1 MVKKSED
8 EEMKEMKQIFKE
20 LGMNKKDIDTVNL
33 ARNIQNGGKIQTSV
47 VKGLHIEDPKLLKDI
62 ENLHKFA
69 VKVDKDPFAVRKFG
83 GNASPKK
90 RNVSLKK
97 RNRDMIIN
105 KFIQT
110 KDVKVMERMLDTTLY
125 EGVNVQNKNGE
136 TALINHAI
144 NGNVE
149 AIQFLLSKHARVDI
163 KDNLDNDALFY
174 AKAKKCGKC
183 VELLEKSNVV
193 GSQVG
198 SQVSTQVGTQVGDK
212 PLSETGQ
219 LFSTA
224 LNLGV
229 PLASMAGLIAIP
241 TTYFFAF
248 QVFSP
253 ILIRLLD
260 QYANGQELEDSS
272 LTNICKV
279 IMYALPVGLIDL
291 FIRQIYYDS
300 DCFAVNGVLGFGK
313 CMNVKKEHIE
323 TIKNT
328 IDPSNAA
335 EQVRIA
341 AEELAKK
348 NAAKIVNNNISS
360 NPTDLAGSGGMLSSL
375 KNAFVTLY
383 GFAADATGATYR
395 FHTDSA
401 GNLSYSK
408 VVLTM
413 AIIYWMVKYLYT
425 RLSGDKERNEE
436 LDRAIYSNHNHR
448 IKIMEFQLRK
458 AKREEADRQ
467 KQEFEYNK
475 KVDEKLEEYFSEN
488 KKGDA
493 QTSAQALAAA
503 ASSPKGRW
511 HKFDPNQADDDKY
524 YLFNQSVQKTKSKT
538 KTSSSTRRRRRKI
551 PPEDGV
557 VLENLEKM
565 IKNENKS

>member
-1 MVKKSED
+1 
-8 EEMKEMKQIFKE
+8 
-20 LGMNKKDIDTVNL
+20 
-33 ARNIQNGGKIQTSV
+33 
-47 VKGLHIEDPKLLKDI
+47 
-62 ENLHKFA
+62 
-69 VKVDKDPFAVRKFG
+69 
-83 GNASPKK
+83 
-90 RNVSLKK
+90 
-97 RNRDMIIN
+97 
-105 KFIQT
+105 
-110 KDVKVMERMLDTTLY
+110 
-125 EGVNVQNKNGE
+125 
-136 TALINHAI
+136 
-144 NGNVE
+144 
-149 AIQFLLSKHARVDI
+149 
-163 KDNLDNDALFY
+163 
-174 AKAKKCGKC
+174 
-183 VELLEKSNVV
+183 
-193 GSQVG
+193 
-198 SQVSTQVGTQVGDK
+198 VGDK

-248 QVFSP
+248 QVFAP

-300 DCFAVNGVLGFGK
+300 DCFAANGVLGFGQ

-328 IDPSNAA
+328 ISSSGTVDPSIAANLA
-335 EQVRIA
+335 EQARKT
-341 AEELAKK
+341 AEDLAKK
-348 NAAKIVNNNISS
+348 NAANLVNNTTVISS
-360 NPTDLAGSGGMLSSL
+360 NAAAGSGGMLSSL

>member
-1 MVKKSED
+1 LSSE
-8 EEMKEMKQIFKE
+8 
-20 LGMNKKDIDTVNL
+20 
-33 ARNIQNGGKIQTSV
+33 
-47 VKGLHIEDPKLLKDI
+47 
-62 ENLHKFA
+62 
-69 VKVDKDPFAVRKFG
+69 
-83 GNASPKK
+83 
-90 RNVSLKK
+90 
-97 RNRDMIIN
+97 
-105 KFIQT
+105 
-110 KDVKVMERMLDTTLY
+110 
-125 EGVNVQNKNGE
+125 
-136 TALINHAI
+136 
-144 NGNVE
+144 
-149 AIQFLLSKHARVDI
+149 
-163 KDNLDNDALFY
+163 
-174 AKAKKCGKC
+174 
-183 VELLEKSNVV
+183 V
-193 GSQVG
+193 GS
-198 SQVSTQVGTQVGDK
+198 QVGTQVGDK

-219 LFSTA
+219 LFSTVI
-224 LNLGV
+224 NLGV

-241 TTYFFAF
+241 TTYFVAF
-248 QVFSP
+248 QIFAP

-300 DCFAVNGVLGFGK
+300 DCFAVNGVLGFGQ
-313 CMNVKKEHIE
+313 CMNVKKENIE
-323 TIKNT
+323 AIKNT
-328 IDPSNAA
+328 ISGSGT
-335 EQVRIA
+335 V
-341 AEELAKK
+341 
-348 NAAKIVNNNISS
+348 ISS
-360 NPTDLAGSGGMLSSL
+360 NSANLAGSGGMLSSL

-436 LDRAIYSNHNHR
+436 LDRSIYSNHNHR

-493 QTSAQALAAA
+493 QTSAQALAAAA